1 MRKNVKVLSLIL
13 AGAMAMSLAG
23 CSGSGSKDSAKE
35 TAAKSEVKEVGAES
49 SEQET
54 SKAAG
59 AGEADASG
67 ETYQIGVLQLVQH
80 DALDAAN
87 KGFFAALD
95 EAGINYEADQ
105 QNASGEQANCM
116 TIAEKLVNDGSDL
129 ILAIA
134 TPAAQAVAGVTE
146 EIPVLL
152 TAVTDPAESGLV
164 NDNEKPGVNVSGTSD
179 LTPVAAQAVAGV
191 TEEIPVLLT
200 AVTDPAESG
209 LVNDNEKPG
218 VNVSGTSDLTPV
230 KEQID
235 LLKELL
241 PDAEKVGL
249 LYCSAESNS
258 QLQIAMAEEACK
270 EAGLSCEEYTV
281 PSSNEI
287 QSVVESMV
295 GKVDV
300 IYAPTDNVIAAG
312 MSTVAMIATDNQIP
326 VICGEA
332 GMVNAGGLATYG
344 IDYYQLGY
352 MTGEQAIEILTKGA
366 DVAEMPIGYL
376 PAERMVNAGGL
387 ATYGIDYYQLGYM
400 TGEQAI
406 EILTKGAD
414 VAEMPIGY
422 LPAERCAL
430 TVNKTTADTL
440 GIDISGLEGAE
451 IVE

>member
-1 MRKNVKVLSLIL
+1 MRKNAKVLSLIL

-23 CSGSGSKDSAKE
+23 CSGSGSKDSTKE
-35 TAAKSEVKEVGAES
+35 TAAKSEAKEAGAES
-49 SEQET
+49 SGQET

-179 LTPVAAQAVAGV
+179 LTPV
-191 TEEIPVLLT
+191 
-200 AVTDPAESG
+200 
-209 LVNDNEKPG
+209 
-218 VNVSGTSDLTPV
+218 

-235 LLKELL
+235 LLKQLL

-287 QSVVESMV
+287 QSVVESM
-295 GKVDV
+295 DV

-376 PAERMVNAGGL
+376 PAER
-387 ATYGIDYYQLGYM
+387 
-400 TGEQAI
+400 
-406 EILTKGAD
+406 
-414 VAEMPIGY
+414 
-422 LPAERCAL
+422 CAL
-430 TVNKTTADTL
+430 TVNKTTADAL